1 MSQKI
6 FLKKTTSHK
15 TYLKKQNE
23 WIYLKR
29 YYQRTIGEYH
39 RPPYCCL
46 QPGTSSKKV
55 ACFKNRVLDAVSPT
69 FELVQT

>member
-1 MSQKI
+1 MFFNHGEICKNPISKNKNMYQKI

-23 WIYLKR
+23 RIYLGG
-29 YYQRTIGEYH
+29 YYQRTIGDYD

-46 QPGTSSKKV
+46 QAGT
-55 ACFKNRVLDAVSPT
+55 
-69 FELVQT
+69 